1 LSLIFH
7 VEQIASMG
15 RAVNLIAAS
24 ASVAALASQP
34 SLRAFLAKWTGVNA
48 PGGVW
53 RLLAILF
60 ALANYKN
67 LPFVWHVR
75 VCPSHPL
82 PLYDGVLQLMLTN
95 YRIDPL
101 LPRLLL
107 PHLLPAHADPTFVAL
122 LPRNHE
128 HALARPRNGL

>member
-1 LSLIFH
+1 LFLIYSI
-7 VEQIASMG
+7 ERIASMV

-34 SLRAFLAKWTGVNA
+34 TLRAFLAKWSGVNV

-75 VCPSHPL
+75 LPVPSHLIPL
-82 PLYDGVLQLMLTN
+82 QPMES
-95 YRIDPL
+95 
-101 LPRLLL
+101 
-107 PHLLPAHADPTFVAL
+107 AD
-122 LPRNHE
+122 
-128 HALARPRNGL
+128 